1 MGGEEKA
8 RINEN
13 TDGADRR
20 EGRNV
25 RVTCLR
31 ILADQREQ
39 KGMKFTPPLGLKNQ
53 RLSSLK
59 IYNTSNTSNIIE
71 RLRV

>member
-13 TDGADRR
+13 TDGA
-20 EGRNV
+20 EGGEECP
-25 RVTCLR
+25 TCLR

>member
-13 TDGADRR
+13 TDGADGG
-20 EGRNV
+20 EECPG
-25 RVTCLR
+25 TCSR

-39 KGMKFTPPLGLKNQ
+39 KGMKFTP
-53 RLSSLK
+53 SS
-59 IYNTSNTSNIIE
+59 
-71 RLRV
+71 RR

>member
-13 TDGADRR
+13 TDRADRR

-25 RVTCLR
+25 RGTCLR

-39 KGMKFTPPLGLKNQ
+39 KGMKFTPPLGLKN
-53 RLSSLK
+53 
-59 IYNTSNTSNIIE
+59 
-71 RLRV
+71 